1 MSNTSRHANAGRSDF
16 APVGVLVWR
25 RNWLFCPLSSRCF
38 EGVRSAS
45 GAKIGSMR
53 QIQNMPSTL
62 ECRNAST
69 YGFFARKGQRAR
81 GFRNLP
87 HTSVQRFRKC
97 GVKPRSADQTP
108 VLHFRDLRFC
118 CRKSGCARRSSVFPA
133 LPQNTAALSILRRK
147 LLLIPL
153 ENSPLNAKT
162 AFRRFP
168 RAKPDVPSQGLI
180 TVGTLRNNPIPVN
193 HYSDKGQ
200 PWGAKPK

>member
-16 APVGVLVWR
+16 APAGVFVWK
-25 RNWLFCPLSSRCF
+25 RNLLFCPLSSR
-38 EGVRSAS
+38 RYKWTRPATK
-45 GAKIGSMR
+45 AKTGSMR

-62 ECRNAST
+62 ERRKAST
-69 YGFFARKGQRAR
+69 CVFFGRKGQCAQR
-81 GFRNLP
+81 FRNLP

-147 LLLIPL
+147 LPLIPL

-180 TVGTLRNNPIPVN
+180 TVGTLRKNPIPVN
-193 HYSDKGQ
+193 
-200 PWGAKPK
+200 P